1 MAKHRMDDVIVLL
14 PGILGSVLARDG
26 KEVWAPTPGAGWRA
40 LWSLG
45 RSVKDLQLTEDP
57 ADKDDLG
64 DGVVATRLVPGL
76 HLIPGLWGIDGYSG
90 IRRMILD
97 NFDVVAGRTYLE
109 FPYDWRRD
117 NRVAARKLAQTVG
130 PVLHEVRKDNPQAK
144 LVLVGHSMGGLVSRY
159 YLECLDGWKDTRML
173 VTFGTPYRGSLNALD
188 FIANGFVKKVGPLKL
203 LDLSPLLRSL
213 TSVYQLLPIYQ
224 CIDAG
229 GPKPV
234 RPAESQGVPHLDGQR
249 ASSALRDFFRAIE
262 AGVSDRPEDAYEI
275 QPVVGITQPTKQSA
289 VLADGKL
296 RLVETR
302 RDAQG
307 ADVDESGDGT
317 VPRVS
322 ATPIELGDNSR
333 SIYAAQ
339 KHATLQ
345 EVESVQTNL
354 LGILTQV
361 PELSSIR
368 DLRSGLSLYLDDA
381 FGPGEPVAVRVEV
394 AEPRLELATTV
405 TDLATKRQEGPFPL
419 RDDAD
424 GSYRLELPPR
434 PPGDYRVTVAGM
446 NVTRELVQPVS
457 DIFMVAPDEPDEPDE
472 RLILES

>member
-1 MAKHRMDDVIVLL
+1 MAKHRMNDVMVLL

-45 RSVKDLQLTEDP
+45 RSLKELRLTEDP

-76 HLIPGLWGIDGYSG
+76 HLIPGLWGIDGYQG

-97 NFDVVAGRTYLE
+97 NFDVVEGRTYLE

-117 NRVAARKLAQTVG
+117 NRVAARKLAQTVA
-130 PVLHEVRKDNPQAK
+130 PVLHEVRKDNAEAK
-144 LVLVGHSMGGLVSRY
+144 LILVGHSMGGLVARY
-159 YLECLDGWKDTRML
+159 YLECLEGWRDTRML
-173 VTFGTPYRGSLNALD
+173 VTFGTPYRGSLNSLD
-188 FIANGFVKKVGPLKL
+188 FIANGFVKKIGPLKL
-203 LDLSPLLRSL
+203 LDLSLLLRSL

-229 GPKPV
+229 GPEPV
-234 RPAESQGVPHLDGQR
+234 RPAESRGVRHLDGER
-249 ASSALRDFFRAIE
+249 ASSALRDFYRAIE
-262 AGVSDRPEDAYEI
+262 AGVSNRPSDAYQI
-275 QPVVGITQPTKQSA
+275 HPVVGITQPTKQSA
-289 VLADGKL
+289 VLADGEL

-322 ATPIELGDNSR
+322 ATPIELGDNPR
-333 SIYAAQ
+333 SIYASQ

-354 LGILTQV
+354 LGMLTQV
-361 PELSSIR
+361 PDLSDIR
-368 DLRSGLSLYLDDA
+368 DLRSGLSLQLDDA
-381 FGPGEPVAVRVEV
+381 FEVGEPVAVRVEV
-394 AEPRLELATTV
+394 AEPRLELAATV
-405 TDLATKRQEGPFPL
+405 TDIATGREEGPFPL

-424 GSYRLELPPR
+424 GSHRVELPPR
-434 PPGDYRVTVAGM
+434 PPSDYRLTVAGV
-446 NVTRELVQPVS
+446 NLSRELVQPVS
-457 DIFMVAPDEPDEPDE
+457 DIFMVGPSEPDQ
-472 RLILES
+472 RLGPEG